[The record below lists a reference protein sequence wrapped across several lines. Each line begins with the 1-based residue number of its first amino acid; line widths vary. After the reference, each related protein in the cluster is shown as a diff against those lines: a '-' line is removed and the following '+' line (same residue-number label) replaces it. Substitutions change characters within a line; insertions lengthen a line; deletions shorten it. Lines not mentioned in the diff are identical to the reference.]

1 VCAVSYREVERAVHR
16 LEGRRTVLSLEPTTL
31 STILESVRQ
40 VGWAAGVAERADA
53 LADDL
58 RARLD
63 AVAAATADD
72 AVAPR
77 LLTLEWLAPPRRG
90 SEPELCSHIPLTM
103 TVAQGPLPR
112 QAPCAQNDS

>member
-31 STILESVRQ
+31 GTILESVRQ
-40 VGWAAGVAERADA
+40 VAQTAGVADRGAT

-63 AVAAATADD
+63 AVAAATADV
-72 AVAPR
+72 AVGPR
-77 LLTLEWLAPPRRG
+77 VLALEWLDPRWRPG
-90 SEPELCSHIPLTM
+90 TGC
-103 TVAQGPLPR
+103 PR
-112 QAPCAQNDS
+112 WSA